1 MRWCRATVVGFAIAS
16 TVIFCILTIFTKNA
30 DMLIV
35 MRGLQVTS
43 SFAVA
48 IRFWPAARVAW
59 RENFKTAAQ
68 VYAFAMM
75 LLSIAIGGNALWLW
89 LWRSADEPRWVVDSW
104 VNGYFVLLT
113 YFAQSGKLIAPG
125 SRDGKPQ
132 HEAYWFMGVTLAAGA
147 VLGVIGLL
155 DYDCAVA
162 ILKVLE
168 PFTRESAMWDPT
180 AILPKWAD

>member
-1 MRWCRATVVGFAIAS
+1 MRWSRKTIVWFAIGS
-16 TVIFCILTIFTKNA
+16 TLLFCVLTIFTKNA

-35 MRGLQVTS
+35 MRGLRVTS

-48 IRFWPAARVAW
+48 IRFWSAAKIAW
-59 RENFKTAAQ
+59 REDFKTSSQ

-125 SRDGKPQ
+125 SRDGRPQ
-132 HEAYWFMGVTLAAGA
+132 HEAYWFIGLTLVLGA
-147 VLGVIGLL
+147 VLGAVGLF
-155 DYDCAVA
+155 DYNYATA
-162 ILKVLE
+162 ILKWLE
-168 PFTRESAMWDPT
+168 PFTRESAIWDPT
-180 AILPKWAD
+180 AIIPKWTN